1 MAWTPDQ
8 LKAIQESGS
17 NIIVS
22 AGAGSGKT
30 AVLTTRVLEKL
41 NHGIHIN
48 ELLILTFTN
57 AAAAEMKERI
67 KKNIEKENLSDELE
81 LIDASY
87 ITTFDSFALSLVKK
101 YHYLLNIPKNITITD
116 ASIITLQKKKILADI
131 LERFYQEKTPHFC
144 TLIDTLCVKD
154 DEELQKNI
162 LALADKLNMKTDLE
176 DYLKNYLS
184 TYYNEEIEHQ
194 ILQSYTKIL
203 ENKIEEIF
211 IELEDNKNYFDTEY
225 ESKVRES
232 LTPLKQ
238 NTSLDEKIAI
248 IKALKIPAS
257 PRGSEEETKE
267 AREKINTK
275 LKECKAYCNYGSVS
289 EILED
294 YNNTKPLIT
303 ALLEILTDY
312 FQALEKY
319 KQENYIFDFT
329 DIAKLSLKLIKENT
343 SIKEELKETFKEI
356 MVDEYQDT
364 SDIQEEFISLI
375 SNHNVYMVG
384 DIKQSIYRFRNANPY
399 IFKEKYDKYKNG
411 LDGMK
416 IDLLKNFRS
425 RSEVLDNINIIF
437 NKVMDDEIGNAD
449 YTSSHQMV
457 FGNTTYIEEGK
468 TEHDNNMI
476 IYTYNTDSKEYSKEE
491 IEIFAIAK
499 DILEKI
505 EHNYPVLDK
514 NTNTLRPVTYKDF
527 CIIMDRNSTFD
538 LTKKIFE
545 FLSIPLSLYK
555 DEELNNGYDIYI
567 IKNIL
572 NLLIHL
578 KERNFN
584 QEFRYSLVSIARSFL
599 YQIPDEEIL
608 TMIKENIELQ
618 SKIVKDLSPISQRLD
633 DLSPREILMNI
644 IDKTNYYEKLIT
656 TGNIKESILKME
668 KIIELASTS
677 NLDIYEFKN
686 YLDELL
692 NKNELIKFN
701 VGSSSSNAV
710 RIMNIH
716 KSKGLE
722 FPICYFAGLYKS
734 FSKQDLKGDII
745 YVPDMP
751 IYIPIWKEGV
761 YETIL
766 KLLMKDKMTKEDISE
781 KIRLFYVALTRAKEK
796 MILFLPNKELL
807 EERKTND
814 GVILKTIR
822 YKYSSLAS
830 ILYSIPSVLK
840 LYREDLDLNT
850 LGLTKDYMIPKEK
863 ESIKETITPLNIT
876 ELNIEDIEIKQ
887 QTFSKKMNKLIDL
900 STKRNIEFGN
910 TMHELLE
917 HIDLKNPN
925 LELIKDPFMK
935 SIIEKLLTTP
945 LLQNRKDAEIYQEY
959 EFIEEKDG
967 TEYHGK
973 IDLMLVYDNHI
984 DIIDYK
990 LDNVTDEAYINQ
1002 LNGYKTYI
1010 ENHTEKKVNTYLF
1023 SLLSGTMTAL

>member
-8 LKAIQESGS
+8 LRAIEESGT

-41 NHGIHIN
+41 KHGIHIN

-67 KKNIEKENLSDELE
+67 KKNIEKENLEEELE

-87 ITTFDSFALSLVKK
+87 ITTFDSFALSLVRK

-116 ASIITLQKKKILADI
+116 ASIISLQKKKILADI
-131 LERFYQEKTPHFC
+131 LERFYKEKTKDFC
-144 TLIDTLCVKD
+144 DLIDTLCVKD
-154 DEELQKNI
+154 DEDLQKSI
-162 LALADKLNMKTDLE
+162 LSLADKLNMKTDLE

-184 TYYNEEIEHQ
+184 TYYNEKTENLIIQ
-194 ILQSYTKIL
+194 NYTKIL

-211 IELEDNKNYFDTEY
+211 IELEDNKNYFDTDY
-225 ESKVRES
+225 ELKIREALS
-232 LTPLKQ
+232 PLKQ
-238 NTSLDEKIAI
+238 PVTLDEKIAI
-248 IKALKIPAS
+248 IKASKLPIA

-267 AREKINTK
+267 AKEKVNAK
-275 LKECKAYCNYGSVS
+275 LKDCKSYCVYGNET

-294 YNNTKPLIT
+294 YNKTKPLIH
-303 ALLEILTDY
+303 AILEILTNY

-319 KQENYIFDFT
+319 KQENNIFDFT
-329 DIAKLSLKLIKENT
+329 DIAKLSLKLMKENI
-343 SIKEELKETFKEI
+343 SIKNELKETFKEI

-375 SNHNVYMVG
+375 SNQNVYMVG

-411 LDGMK
+411 LDGIK

-425 RSEVLDNINIIF
+425 RSEVLENINIIF

-457 FGNTTYIEEGK
+457 FGNNNYIEEGK
-468 TEHDNNMI
+468 TAHDNNMI
-476 IYTYNTDSKEYSKEE
+476 IYTYSTDSKEYSKEE

-499 DILEKI
+499 DISEKI
-505 EHNYPVLDK
+505 TMKYPVLDK
-514 NTNTLRPVTYKDF
+514 NTTTLRPVTYKDF

-545 FLSIPLSLYK
+545 FLGIPLSLYK

-567 IKNIL
+567 IKNLL
-572 NLLIHL
+572 NLVIHL
-578 KERNFN
+578 KERNYH

-618 SKIVKDLSPISQRLD
+618 SKIVKDLYPISQKLNTA
-633 DLSPREILMNI
+633 SPKEILMDI
-644 IDKTNYYEKLIT
+644 IEKTNYYEKLIT
-656 TGNIKESILKME
+656 TGNIKESILKIE
-668 KIIELASTS
+668 KIMELANSN
-677 NLDIYEFKN
+677 NLDIYQFKD
-686 YLDELL
+686 YLEELL
-692 NKNELIKFN
+692 TKNELIKFN
-701 VGSSSSNAV
+701 VESSSSNSV
-710 RIMNIH
+710 KIMNIH

-745 YVPDMP
+745 YMPNMP

-761 YETIL
+761 YETVL

-796 MILFLPNKELL
+796 MILFLPKKELP
-807 EERKTND
+807 EERKNSD

-840 LYREDLDLNT
+840 IYGQDLDLNL
-850 LGLTKDYMIPKEK
+850 LGLTKDYMLPKEK
-863 ESIKETITPLNIT
+863 ESTKENITPLQIT
-876 ELNIEDIEIKQ
+876 ELNIMNVETKK

-900 STKRNIEFGN
+900 STKRNIDFGISI
-910 TMHELLE
+910 HETLE
-917 HIDLKNPN
+917 HINFKNPN
-925 LELIKDPFMK
+925 LEPIKNQFIK
-935 SIIEKLLTTP
+935 NIIEKLLATP
-945 LLQNRKDAEIYQEY
+945 LLKNKENAEIYQEY

-967 TEYHGK
+967 MEYHGK
-973 IDLMLVYDNHI
+973 IDLMLVYNDHI

-990 LDNVTDEAYINQ
+990 LNNVTDDAYINQ
-1002 LNGYKTYI
+1002 LNGYKSYI
-1010 ENHTEKKVNTYLF
+1010 ERHTEKKVNIYLF
-1023 SLLSGTMTAL
+1023 SLLSGTITEL